1 MVINYLQ
8 MSKMKEIDRIAEYLH
23 EVAIDQIYDSI
34 DWAVNGTDIDK
45 LEGDEYMQ
53 MKNAILKRTIEY
65 MLNYHREL
73 QISVCYT
80 ETSSLIRCM

>member
-1 MVINYLQ
+1 MYTTGNTEKNYLT

-23 EVAIDQIYDSI
+23 EVMIEQLDDSI
-34 DWAVNGTDIDK
+34 DWAVDGTSIDK

-73 QISVCYT
+73 
-80 ETSSLIRCM
+80 

>member
-1 MVINYLQ
+1 

-23 EVAIDQIYDSI
+23 EVMIEQLDDSI
-34 DWAVNGTDIDK
+34 DWAVDGTSIDK

-65 MLNYHREL
+65 MLNYHKEL
-73 QISVCYT
+73 QFGAIHQ
-80 ETSSLIRCM
+80 SLVFVTQRRVA